1 MELGIST
8 WVKFLLFCLHE
19 QNKQNRGWH
28 CWRMSSTSRPFGKR
42 NTGKWEYAFFSVFL
56 VV

>member
-28 CWRMSSTSRPFGKR
+28 CWRMSPVHQDRLANGILANGNMRSSPF
-42 NTGKWEYAFFSVFL
+42 FL
-56 VV
+56 